1 MANQFSRSGADA
13 LPRQLG
19 ASDSS
24 AMVREAKGLALEF
37 KSLLKRKEP
46 WDRDLEFQRE
56 SLRKAYLRVI
66 FSPAS
71 DRRPD
76 ERSRTD
82 VLRSRTSSSTSLSS
96 TSPTRRLDTLNLLW
110 LDTTH
115 ALITSYRGRLAELDR
130 QIAAAPKGHKNKNRD
145 RNQIGNG
152 GDILPAAVGPV
163 ARRKLIHSF
172 RQFLGKEEEFWRT
185 LCGRF
190 ASRLYPEEAAELRSV
205 GIVATSFLSA
215 NDSGLPESHAV
226 PDHVAQETERDR
238 LRAGVLPL
246 AHKALICFGDLA
258 RYSELYS
265 ETSAGQPPVESHKGR
280 GRGGRRGGNTAG
292 NPPTDR
298 RIKTYTKAAECYS
311 QARLLLPDNGNP
323 SNQLAVLAQYAADPL
338 SSIYHYYRALCVR
351 SPFATAKANLRI
363 TFSKAVARWF
373 APDGGE
379 PDGDDAERFKAAFIA
394 LHGIFFTK
402 QQLSELATLSLR
414 LQDLFRTVIAERL
427 LVSDA
432 VIKVVTTSLAAL
444 WDSRMSRSTLSRS
457 KNGSTVAPQASST
470 SLQDAA
476 APTTKHS
483 LEPQILLHVVSMLK
497 ILLARSTIETI
508 ELLESNESQRG
519 GADQGARVPAAQNI
533 SAVLRRAL
541 PAIRVLTKWLV
552 SQLDYVSRVHA
563 RVEASERRRHRV
575 SNGDEA
581 QHVSSLES
589 SAASRESSDPTR
601 VSLEEFRTGL
611 DSLWLA
617 YADFANIL
625 KVAFPQDEL
634 PLDLLDEGVWL
645 EEDVELLGFV
655 PLRWGMKGTAG
666 EANVVSAREIRRVG
680 RDVHPNDEQL
690 MRVADV
696 LRDAVDLAESHVT
709 GLSLQNGVFTCETQQ
724 PPPIANAVA
733 EPGHQVEGEEVEDE
747 DEEMLDELTEDDP
760 VDRAMRVATASKLGL
775 SDYSADEDEEDEEV
789 VYAGNRSASLTPARS
804 PLQPSMAL
812 PQPVQ
817 ATPSPRT
824 AADLRQLLL
833 SGGTAPPPLTGPI
846 AHSSAPAPPPL
857 TRTGSHPSSSSISN
871 IWAPTSGPT
880 SSSSPLL
887 LGGNIFATPGS
898 TAPHAKPVTPHSFEA
913 IPNLTHGTRAAH
925 AAGWLTNA
933 TPAAAAAAAGAEAG
947 SGSALPPAV
956 GLGAMYDGAFAPIAV
971 AMAARSASASATSPH
986 APPGAAYPPPSF
998 QHHQQ
1003 PPPVM
1008 RPPLQAHASLPSPMS
1023 SAANNEVPRLSTA
1036 FAGLPQRN
1044 NHSDLSPFAPTFG
1057 AAGGGGYFA
1066 GANANAKAGRGGPV
1080 PPQPPARSNGW
1091 G

>member
-1 MANQFSRSGADA
+1 M
-13 LPRQLG
+13 
-19 ASDSS
+19 
-24 AMVREAKGLALEF
+24 
-37 KSLLKRKEP
+37 
-46 WDRDLEFQRE
+46 
-56 SLRKAYLRVI
+56 
-66 FSPAS
+66 
-71 DRRPD
+71 
-76 ERSRTD
+76 
-82 VLRSRTSSSTSLSS
+82 
-96 TSPTRRLDTLNLLW
+96 
-110 LDTTH
+110 
-115 ALITSYRGRLAELDR
+115 
-130 QIAAAPKGHKNKNRD
+130 
-145 RNQIGNG
+145 
-152 GDILPAAVGPV
+152 
-163 ARRKLIHSF
+163 
-172 RQFLGKEEEFWRT
+172 
-185 LCGRF
+185 
-190 ASRLYPEEAAELRSV
+190 
-205 GIVATSFLSA
+205 
-215 NDSGLPESHAV
+215 
-226 PDHVAQETERDR
+226 
-238 LRAGVLPL
+238 
-246 AHKALICFGDLA
+246 
-258 RYSELYS
+258 
-265 ETSAGQPPVESHKGR
+265 
-280 GRGGRRGGNTAG
+280 
-292 NPPTDR
+292 
-298 RIKTYTKAAECYS
+298 
-311 QARLLLPDNGNP
+311 
-323 SNQLAVLAQYAADPL
+323 
-338 SSIYHYYRALCVR
+338 
-351 SPFATAKANLRI
+351 
-363 TFSKAVARWF
+363 
-373 APDGGE
+373 
-379 PDGDDAERFKAAFIA
+379 
-394 LHGIFFTK
+394 
-402 QQLSELATLSLR
+402 R

-476 APTTKHS
+476 APTTKHN

-552 SQLDYVSRVHA
+552 SQLDYVARVHA

-655 PLRWGMKGTAG
+655 PLRRGMKGTAG

-696 LRDAVDLAESHVT
+696 LRDAVDLAESHVSSPTARFSQGLNMQLTLSRAQVT

-733 EPGHQVEGEEVEDE
+733 EPGHQVEGEEVEDQ
-747 DEEMLDELTEDDP
+747 DEEMLDQLTEDDP

-775 SDYSADEDEEDEEV
+775 SEYSADEDEEDEVV
-789 VYAGNRSASLTPARS
+789 VYAGNRSASLTPARSARACFVLTRRSARSLLTHVSYAPRS

-833 SGGTAPPPLTGPI
+833 SGGTAFPPLTGPI
-846 AHSSAPAPPPL
+846 AHPSAPAPPPPL

-871 IWAPTSGPT
+871 IWAPTSGTT

-887 LGGNIFATPGS
+887 LGANIFATPGS

-933 TPAAAAAAAGAEAG
+933 TPAAAAAAAAAGADAG
-947 SGSALPPAV
+947 SGSGLPPAV
-956 GLGAMYDGAFAPIAV
+956 GLGAMYDGAFAPIAA
-971 AMAARSASASATSPH
+971 AMAARSASASATSPY

-998 QHHQQ
+998 QHQQQQQ
-1003 PPPVM
+1003 PPQVV

-1044 NHSDLSPFAPTFG
+1044 NNSDLSPFAPTFG

-1066 GANANAKAGRGGPV
+1066 GANANANAGWGGQL